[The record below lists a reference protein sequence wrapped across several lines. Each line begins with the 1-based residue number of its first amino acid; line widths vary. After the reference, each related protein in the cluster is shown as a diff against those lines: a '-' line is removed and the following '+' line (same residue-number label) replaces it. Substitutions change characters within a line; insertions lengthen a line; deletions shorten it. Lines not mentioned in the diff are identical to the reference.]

1 MFLVCAGRV
10 FVHVL
15 HILHVRHA
23 LHHRALRHGFPAH
36 LHVLHHV
43 LHHLVLHLCL
53 SRIHGDP
60 LLHHTREGG
69 GHQAH
74 LLVLRCAVHV
84 GELLYELS
92 VLRLHVFLHLLFL
105 FLHFLATFHHGGLCH
120 SFPLGRPGR
129 LRVDWRPDG
138 QG

>member
-1 MFLVCAGRV
+1 MFFVGAGRV

-15 HILHVRHA
+15 HA
-23 LHHRALRHGFPAH
+23 FHHRALCHGFLAH

-43 LHHLVLHLCL
+43 LHHLVLHLRL

-84 GELLYELS
+84 GELLGELS
-92 VLRLHVFLHLLFL
+92 CLLY
-105 FLHFLATFHHGGLCH
+105 T
-120 SFPLGRPGR
+120 SPSPRDRTRSRMPS
-129 LRVDWRPDG
+129 
-138 QG
+138 

>member
-1 MFLVCAGRV
+1 MIFVGGRRA
-10 FVHVL
+10 FVHAFHVL
-15 HILHVRHA
+15 HA
-23 LHHRALRHGFPAH
+23 LHHRALRHGFLAH

-74 LLVLRCAVHV
+74 ILVLRCAVHV
-84 GELLYELS
+84 GELLCELR
-92 VLRLHVFLHLLFL
+92 VLRLHVFRHLLFL
-105 FLHFLATFHHGGLCH
+105 CLHFLATFHHGGLWH
-120 SFPLGRPGR
+120 GFPLGRLGR
-129 LRVDWRPDG
+129 LRVDWGPDG

>member
-1 MFLVCAGRV
+1 MFFVGIRRAS
-10 FVHVL
+10 VHVL
-15 HILHVRHA
+15 HA
-23 LHHRALRHGFPAH
+23 LHHRALRHGFLAH

-43 LHHLVLHLCL
+43 LHHLVLHLRL

-74 LLVLRCAVHV
+74 LLVLRRTVHV
-84 GELLYELS
+84 GELLGELS
-92 VLRLHVFLHLLFL
+92 VLSLHVFLHFLFL
-105 FLHFLATFHHGGLCH
+105 ILHFLAMFHHVGLRH
-120 SFPLGRPGR
+120 GLPRGRLGR
-129 LRVDWRPDG
+129 LSVDWRPPG